1 MELTEAVRSFVRT
14 VPRGRVVT
22 YADVALAVGRPGAA
36 RAVGRIMAQ
45 TSDGHTPC
53 HRVVRSDG
61 TVAPRSAGWD
71 PAGLLRR
78 EGVGVAESG
87 EVLEFDAVRWPL
99 LDSA

>member
-1 MELTEAVRSFVRT
+1 VDLTDAARSFVRT

-36 RAVGRIMAQ
+36 RAIGRIMAQ

-61 TVAPRSAGWD
+61 TVAPRGAGWD
-71 PAGLLRR
+71 PADLLRR
-78 EGVGVAESG
+78 EGVGVAPSG
-87 EVLEFDAVRWPL
+87 RVLEFEAVRWTGPI
-99 LDSA
+99 